1 MANNTPISTKQKM
14 EHKENTT
21 TWTEMQVLSW
31 DRNKNVA
38 GTIILTLENSNTY
51 INK

>member
-1 MANNTPISTKQKM
+1 M

-21 TWTEMQVLSW
+21 TWTEMQVLPW
-31 DRNKNVA
+31 DKHKNVA
-38 GTIILTLENSNTY
+38 GTPILPLKNSNTY